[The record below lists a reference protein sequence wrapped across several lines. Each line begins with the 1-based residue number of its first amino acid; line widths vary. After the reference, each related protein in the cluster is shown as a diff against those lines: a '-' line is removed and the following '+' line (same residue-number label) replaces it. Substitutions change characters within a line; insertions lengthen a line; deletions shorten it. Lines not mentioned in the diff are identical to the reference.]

1 MKRKWITVAIATAL
15 FSAVAWAQPYPG
27 MMGGGGGPGMA
38 GGQDGCPAAGGAGPG
53 AGGRGMMGGYGGGYG
68 GPGMMGGYGGGYGGP
83 GTMGGYGG
91 GSGGPGMMGGY
102 GEHGMMGG
110 FGPHALAGLDVTDE
124 QRAKIEEI
132 HHDQWRKQY
141 ALMGSMMELR
151 WKSSRGKGGES
162 EAEALKNYDAVAA
175 LRRQMFQSA
184 LEAHKRIEDVLT
196 KEQKEKLGK

>member
-27 MMGGGGGPGMA
+27 MMGGGGPGIA
-38 GGQDGCPAAGGAGPG
+38 GGQAGCPMMGGDGPG
-53 AGGRGMMGGYGGGYG
+53 RGMMGGPGGGRGMMGG
-68 GPGMMGGYGGGYGGP
+68 PGMMGEQ
-83 GTMGGYGG
+83 
-91 GSGGPGMMGGY
+91 GMMGGR

-110 FGPHALAGLDVTDE
+110 FGPRGLAGLDLTDE

-141 ALMGSMMELR
+141 ALRGSMMELR

-162 EAEALKNYDAVAA
+162 EAEALKNYDAMAA
-175 LRRQMFQSA
+175 LRRQMFQSS
-184 LEAHKRIEDVLT
+184 LEARKRVEEVLT
-196 KEQKEKLGK
+196 KEQKDKLEK